1 MAVALS
7 RGKKGAKNAYSRKSV
22 KPQKPTLN
30 PGNGLLSFVKWIFT
44 MLLSVSLLVG
54 ISIGLLYVYRYATS
68 SEYFAVKS
76 IEVSGNLRLR
86 QEEILALAGVAPG
99 SNSLAV
105 NIADMESGLLRNPW
119 ITEVSVKRLLPDG
132 FAIKVA
138 EREPKFWVQR
148 GGELLYADEHGNIIA
163 PVGAGRFTSLPTL
176 EVETGAEEALE
187 RLPEITGDLKRAR
200 LPVDIALV
208 SWVRLSPGKGVELYL
223 ENSDLRLS
231 IALEDWRE
239 NLDRLGKVLDD
250 LARRGELK
258 QVREVKAGGVNVW
271 VQKDAALGG

>member
-1 MAVALS
+1 M
-7 RGKKGAKNAYSRKSV
+7 
-22 KPQKPTLN
+22 KPQKVTTSS
-30 PGNGLLSFVKWIFT
+30 GRGLLHFVKWIFT
-44 MLLSVSLLVG
+44 MVLSVVLLVG
-54 ISIGLLYVYRYATS
+54 ISVGLLYIYRYTTR
-68 SEYFAVKS
+68 SEYFAVKT

-86 QEEILALAGVAPG
+86 QEEILGLAGIAPG
-99 SNSLAV
+99 ANSLAV

-132 FAIKVA
+132 FAIRVA
-138 EREPKFWVQR
+138 ERDPKFWVQR
-148 GGELLYADEHGNIIA
+148 GAELLYADEHGNIIA

-176 EVETGAEEALE
+176 EVEAGAEEALE

-231 IALEDWRE
+231 IALEDWRG

>member
-1 MAVALS
+1 MAIGLS
-7 RGKKGAKNAYSRKSV
+7 RGKKGAKNAYSKKSV
-22 KPQKPTLN
+22 KLKPVVVYN
-30 PGNGLLSFVKWIFT
+30 GNRLPSLIKVGCAIVFFASVFVA
-44 MLLSVSLLVG
+44 VSL
-54 ISIGLLYVYRYATS
+54 GLLYAYRYATN
-68 SEYFAVKS
+68 SEYFAVKT
-76 IEVSGNLRLR
+76 IEVSGNFRLR

-99 SNSLAV
+99 RNSLAV
-105 NIADMESGLLRNPW
+105 NIADMESGLLHSSW

-132 FAIKVA
+132 FAIKVV

-148 GGELLYADEHGNIIA
+148 GAELLYADERGNIIA

-176 EVETGAEEALE
+176 EVEAGAEDALE
-187 RLPEITGDLKRAR
+187 RLPVIVGDLKQAR

-231 IALEDWRE
+231 IALEDWRGG
-239 NLDRLGKVLDD
+239 LDRLGRVLGD

-258 QVREVKAGGVNVW
+258 QVREVKAGDGNVW
-271 VQKDAALGG
+271 VRKDAALGG